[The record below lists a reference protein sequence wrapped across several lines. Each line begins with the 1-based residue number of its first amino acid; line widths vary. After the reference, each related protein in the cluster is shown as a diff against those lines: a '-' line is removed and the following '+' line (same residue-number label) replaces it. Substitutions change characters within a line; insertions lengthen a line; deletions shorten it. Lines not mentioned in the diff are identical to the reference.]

1 MLVWA
6 SCRETKCKQ
15 KSNNNKKK
23 QKTHYIIVRNWFEH
37 HWVNTLIL
45 SIPHTPDLNSFYA
58 CEHTNPENLILPPLN
73 LSTTMSKTKE
83 LLNDIL
89 DKDIIQTCTELV
101 WATRP
106 LARRLV
112 RRWQLLLQLFRN
124 GRNMKWSSVVLDL
137 QHHARL
143 CLVGWGRSWERWRI
157 SPKLHRRSFL
167 MIWRH
172 LGTQSHTAP

>member
-15 KSNNNKKK
+15 KSNKKK
-23 QKTHYIIVRNWFEH
+23 KKTHYIIVRNWFEH

-45 SIPHTPDLNSFYA
+45 SIPHTPDLNSFYV
-58 CEHTNPENLILPPLN
+58 CEHTSPENLILPVKPVHHHEQNQRTVKWHLGQGHH
-73 LSTTMSKTKE
+73 S
-83 LLNDIL
+83 
-89 DKDIIQTCTELV
+89 
-101 WATRP
+101 
-106 LARRLV
+106 ARRLV